1 MKTTSKFLLTLLILA
16 FFALQGFSQTNVPV
30 SANKA
35 PVSKNEN
42 QKAFTDANG
51 NGICDNFEARKA
63 GAPGRN
69 FTDKNGDGICDNR
82 NNQGKGNGNGC
93 GFGHR
98 HGQGKGMGM
107 CGKGNQCRNRA
118 AGSPVTNPQPSK

>member
-1 MKTTSKFLLTLLILA
+1 MTILVVA
-16 FFALQGFSQTNVPV
+16 FTAIQGFSQNNVPV

-35 PVSKNEN
+35 PVNKNEN

-51 NGICDNFEARKA
+51 NGICDNFEARKG
-63 GAPGRN
+63 GARGRN

-82 NNQGKGNGNGC
+82 NNPGNGNGNGC

-98 HGQGKGMGM
+98 HGQGKGTGM
-107 CGKGNQCRNRA
+107 CGRGNQCRNRA
-118 AGSPVTNPQPSK
+118 AGSPGTNPQPSK